1 MTREEKIKM
10 MEELGILNIE
20 SYGELSDE
28 IIDDAISLVK
38 KQNEE
43 LDFKAIAKRADEAE
57 K

>member
-1 MTREEKIKM
+1 M